1 LILGRDLIISV
12 IQSTILKKLK
22 KIKKKI
28 RRRRRRK
35 KKEEKNIRLHSRLS
49 KNLQLKHT
57 WIPLSHKALVIA

>member
-35 KKEEKNIRLHSRLS
+35 ERQAKRCYLS
-49 KNLQLKHT
+49 SYKLNTPNLNGN
-57 WIPLSHKALVIA
+57 